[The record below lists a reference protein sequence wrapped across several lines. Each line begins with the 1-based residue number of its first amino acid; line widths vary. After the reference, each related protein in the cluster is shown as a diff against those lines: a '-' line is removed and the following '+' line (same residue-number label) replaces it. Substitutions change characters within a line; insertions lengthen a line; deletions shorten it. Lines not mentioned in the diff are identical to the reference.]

1 MKFKLKSL
9 AAASL
14 LLLTVPS
21 VLLAADA
28 NDNYTTATAN
38 KWINDSSNEAV
49 NLINIMTCM
58 AGEGGVSRAG
68 FANKSWIGIV
78 DEATCG
84 MDDGDDSAQAKKSTI
99 QFTSTMAAAGETQE
113 VVGYME
119 QSNGQKIIMSM
130 QIKASATT
138 LPPYG
143 DWFSSFYFV
152 NDTDKNYANQTGTVF
167 HGYGEVKQVGSDVVV
182 MSAHSPQDASGES
195 PSIETKIVYAGGSVA
210 DVTYNYKMAGLTGGN
225 VAGNGY
231 YVGKAS
237 ATELYT
243 GYVDTSNNFQVG
255 QSQCKKRDSIWQS
268 SWLGALYDTTTNER
282 LKLAAPPFQFTVDSD
297 GSRGNAQ
304 KDNSWMENDTLRMK
318 LDPAANTVAVTRSD
332 TAAAVTLQWTPSR
345 MENKSFS
352 AFTPAT
358 NDMFNSGEGT
368 DGRAKWDGIDLK
380 VDQDNSPTSG
390 NGYETSVDTKTK
402 VWSSFYG
409 AEFAY
414 DGTTTPGTWKMINMA
429 AFAAA
434 DYPSSGSSA
443 KYRCYGTYNCPHTN
457 TVSSIVNGN
466 MNPTLS
472 QFKAIM
478 ADASTDWWNEFHGS
492 RDGTHAGNTEFH
504 YYLTSVTPPAGYAGA
519 TLYWDEGK
527 DGLDVGDK
535 PVMFQFNIANTN
547 VAGEWLKKVVEHG
560 TDTVANFTSDG
571 SVLAG
576 DNSNYLNTS
585 SMWATLVPDA
595 SSSCDASNWD
605 LCTTA
610 VQFNAQQW
618 VYDQPL
624 IPKNASGTVIDISP
638 VMKMKYTQ
646 VLANDLNY
654 NGGTPIVIP
663 ATFARNDWVEW
674 LSKPCAPGSM
684 GNDGNGNPI
693 DLGTDNNSDT
703 CQIGIDLTAFNGKVI
718 NVRYDGEM
726 NNLPGYYDR
735 GQKTFY
741 RIINPIDGAIFT
753 SMADSTKTY
762 KYKALGI
769 DQVFVP
775 QASASSC
782 DAGVKFTSLPTG
794 FAAADLPSYA
804 DATKARPSQIW
815 DTDKPTASGC
825 ILEGDVETNCE

>member
-28 NDNYTTATAN
+28 NDNYTTATAS
-38 KWINDSSNEAV
+38 KWVNDSSNEAV

-84 MDDGDDSAQAKKSTI
+84 MDDDDDSAQAKKSTI

-243 GYVDTSNNFQVG
+243 GFVNTSDVFQAG
-255 QSQCKKRDSIWQS
+255 LSQCKKRDSIWQS

-282 LKLAAPPFQFTVDSD
+282 LKLATPPFQFTVDSD

-318 LDPAANTVAVTRSD
+318 LDLAANTVAVTRSD

-352 AFTPAT
+352 AFSPAP
-358 NDMFNSGEGT
+358 NDIFNSN
-368 DGRAKWDGIDLK
+368 DGRAIWDGTDLK
-380 VDQDNSPTSG
+380 ADQDNSSG
-390 NGYETSVDTKTK
+390 NGYEYSIDTKTN

-409 AEFAY
+409 AEFTY
-414 DGTTTPGTWKMINMA
+414 DGTATPGTWKMINMA

-434 DYPSSGSSA
+434 DYPSSGTSA
-443 KYRCYGTYNCPHTN
+443 KYRCYGTSNCPHTDG
-457 TVSSIVNGN
+457 VNGN
-466 MNPTLS
+466 MNPTLAE
-472 QFKAIM
+472 FKAI
-478 ADASTDWWNEFHGS
+478 ASTDWWKEFHGG
-492 RDGTHAGNTEFH
+492 RADNNHNGNTEFH

-519 TLYWDEGK
+519 TLYWDHAQ

-535 PVMFQFNIANTN
+535 PVMFKFNVANTN
-547 VAGEWLKKVVEHG
+547 VAGSWLKKVVEHG
-560 TDTVANFTSDG
+560 TDTVANFTTDG
-571 SVLAG
+571 LAEN
-576 DNSNYLNTS
+576 DSNALNTKG
-585 SMWATLVPDA
+585 MWATLVPDA
-595 SSSCDASNWD
+595 SSSCNASNWD

-610 VQFNAQQW
+610 VQFNAEQW
-618 VYDQPL
+618 VYSQPL

-646 VLANDLNY
+646 AIANDLNY

-663 ATFARNDWVEW
+663 ATFSTGNWIEW
-674 LSKPCAPGSM
+674 LSKSCAPGM
-684 GNDGNGNPI
+684 TE
-693 DLGTDNNSDT
+693 DLATDNNNNT
-703 CQIGIDLTAFNGKVI
+703 CQINIDLTAFNGKVI

-726 NNLPGYYDR
+726 NNLPGYYDQA
-735 GQKTFY
+735 QKTFY

-775 QASASSC
+775 QANASSC
-782 DAGVKFTSLPTG
+782 AAGVKFTSIPTG

-815 DTDKPTASGC
+815 DTKPTAPSC
-825 ILEGDVETNCE
+825 ILEGDAETNCE

>member
-1 MKFKLKSL
+1 MNFKLKSL
-9 AAASL
+9 ATVSL

-21 VLLAADA
+21 ALLAADA
-28 NDNYTTATAN
+28 NDNYTTATTD

-78 DEATCG
+78 DEKTCG
-84 MDDGDDSAQAKKSTI
+84 MDDGDDSAQAKKSKI
-99 QFTSTMAAAGETQE
+99 QFTSTLAAAGETQE

-119 QSNGQKIIMSM
+119 QSNGQKIIMTM

-210 DVTYNYKMAGLTGGN
+210 DVTYNYKMAGLTGN
-225 VAGNGY
+225 NAAGNGY

-282 LKLAAPPFQFTVDSD
+282 LKLATPPFQFTVDSD

-304 KDNSWMENDTLRMK
+304 KDNSWMENDALRMK

-352 AFTPAT
+352 AFSPAPG
-358 NDMFNSGEGT
+358 DIFNSNN
-368 DGRAKWDGIDLK
+368 GRAKWDGTDLK
-380 VDQDNSPTSG
+380 ADQDNSSA
-390 NGYETSVDTKTK
+390 NGYEYSIDTKTN
-402 VWSSFYG
+402 VWNAFSG
-409 AEFAY
+409 AEFTY
-414 DGTTTPGTWKMINMA
+414 DGTATPGTWKMINMA

-434 DYPSSGSSA
+434 DYPSSGTSA
-443 KYRCYGTYNCPHTN
+443 KYRCYGTSNCPHTN
-457 TVSSIVNGN
+457 GSDGN

-472 QFKAIM
+472 EFKAIE
-478 ADASTDWWNEFHGS
+478 ADNTTDWWNEFHGS
-492 RDGTHAGNTEFH
+492 RGNAHNGATEFH

-519 TLYWDEGK
+519 TLYWDAGK
-527 DGLDVGDK
+527 DGLDTGDK
-535 PVMFQFNIANTN
+535 PVMFKFNVANTN
-547 VAGEWLKKVVEHG
+547 VAGSWLKKVVEHG
-560 TDTVANFTSDG
+560 TDTVANFTTDG
-571 SVLAG
+571 SVLA
-576 DNSNYLNTS
+576 DNDSNALNTRGMS
-585 SMWATLVPDA
+585 ATLVPDA

-610 VQFNAQQW
+610 VQFNAEQW
-618 VYDQPL
+618 VYSQPL

-646 VLANDLNY
+646 AIANDLNY

-663 ATFARNDWVEW
+663 ATFSTGNWIEW
-674 LSKPCAPGSM
+674 LSKSCAPGM
-684 GNDGNGNPI
+684 TE
-693 DLGTDNNSDT
+693 DLATDNNNNT
-703 CQIGIDLTAFNGKVI
+703 CQIEIDLTAFNGKVI
-718 NVRYDGEM
+718 NVRYDGAM
-726 NNLPGYYDR
+726 SNLPGYYDQ

-769 DQVFVP
+769 DEVFVP

-782 DAGVKFTSLPTG
+782 AAGVKFTSIPTG

-804 DATKARPSQIW
+804 TKARPSQIW
-815 DTDKPTASGC
+815 DTKPTAPSC
-825 ILEGDVETNCE
+825 ILEGDVETNCD